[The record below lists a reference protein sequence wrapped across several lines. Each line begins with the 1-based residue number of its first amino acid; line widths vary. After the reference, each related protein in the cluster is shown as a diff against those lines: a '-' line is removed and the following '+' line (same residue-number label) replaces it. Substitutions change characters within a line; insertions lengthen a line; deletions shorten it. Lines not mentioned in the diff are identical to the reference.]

1 MFKIM
6 SLRLRINK
14 PHTRADGACVIYAAC
29 RTANGRGNVSTRG
42 ADECQYSHRRA
53 AGDEG
58 SRNPTLYLA
67 AFAIVTVLEVVPGA
81 CPISETYTQSS
92 GGAILAKW

>member
-1 MFKIM
+1 MPACNA
-6 SLRLRINK
+6 RLHECGAQAK
-14 PHTRADGACVIYAAC
+14 DGSFD
-29 RTANGRGNVSTRG
+29 STRG

-53 AGDEG
+53 AGDEAR
-58 SRNPTLYLA
+58 RNPTLYLA

-81 CPISETYTQSS
+81 YPMSETYTQSS